1 MTEAKP
7 HKTSYKNQKEICN
20 IIISKIKNNYLK
32 DMQQAY
38 LIGSLAS
45 GSFGKYK
52 KEYGGYSGSDVDIV
66 ALLKKIRKEWVYEGE
81 FYNWHKRYYI
91 GEINIENVTHP
102 INLMVPLKRNFED
115 LWLLAKKLNW
125 VVIKLK

>member
-7 HKTSYKNQKEICN
+7 NKIPYKNQKEIYG

-45 GSFGKYK
+45 GSFGKYE
-52 KEYGGYSGSDVDIV
+52 KEYEGYLGSDVDIV
-66 ALLKKIRKEWVYEGE
+66 ALPKKIKEEWVYEGE
-81 FYNWHKRYYI
+81 FHNWHKRYHI
-91 GEINIENVTHP
+91 GEINIENVIHP
-102 INLMVPLKRNFED
+102 INLMAPLKENFED

-125 VVIKLK
+125 IVIKLK